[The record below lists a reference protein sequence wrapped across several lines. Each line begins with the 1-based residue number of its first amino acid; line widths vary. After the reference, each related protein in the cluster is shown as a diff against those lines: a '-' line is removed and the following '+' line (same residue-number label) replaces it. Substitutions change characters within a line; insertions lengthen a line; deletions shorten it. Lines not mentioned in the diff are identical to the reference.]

1 MNIKISLFT
10 FNLIQMKKSIFP
22 AIALVFIIM
31 SAFAFFQ
38 SIDWKIGDNYSVK
51 FDGGD
56 PSGVFT
62 GLKGTIQFDEN
73 NLPASKFDCS
83 VDVGSINTGNGMKNT
98 HAKSDKWLDATKYPV
113 IRFTSKTINKTAS
126 GFAAAGTLDFHG
138 VQKEITLPFTFV
150 NNVFTANFEVN
161 RMDYGINTAEPNHGA
176 QILKVSLN
184 VPVTK

>member
-1 MNIKISLFT
+1 
-10 FNLIQMKKSIFP
+10 MKKSIFP
-22 AIALVFIIM
+22 AIALVILTV
-31 SAFAFFQ
+31 SAFTFFQ
-38 SIDWKIGDNYSVK
+38 SLDWKIGDNYSVK

-73 NLPASKFDCS
+73 NLAASKFDCT

-113 IRFTSKTINKTAS
+113 IRITSKSINKTPA
-126 GFAAAGTLDFHG
+126 GFEAKGTLDFHG

-150 NNVFTANFEVN
+150 NNVFAGTFEVN

-176 QILKVSLN
+176 QVLKVSLN